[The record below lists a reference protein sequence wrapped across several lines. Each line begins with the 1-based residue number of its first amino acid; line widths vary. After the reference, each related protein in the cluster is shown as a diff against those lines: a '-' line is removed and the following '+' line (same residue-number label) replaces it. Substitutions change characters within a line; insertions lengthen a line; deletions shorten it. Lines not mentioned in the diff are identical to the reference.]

1 MMDYNKICAEFGLK
15 GKLTEAGPYGFG
27 HINSTSCL
35 AVENEGKRTRY
46 ILQRINTSIFTD
58 VDGLMNNIHLVTE
71 HIRKKNAGSPDE
83 DRCTLTVIPTAE
95 GKLYYDDGEGN
106 IYRLY
111 LFVEDTVALQAVEA
125 PEQLCTLGAA
135 FGNFQ
140 NQLADFDASKLV
152 ESIKNFHN
160 TADRYRLFEEAVE
173 KNIAGRADSVKE
185 EIEFVRARKADTS
198 VLVDLLNEGKL
209 PLRVTHNDT
218 KLNNIL
224 FDEKDLRA
232 VCVIDLDTVMPGL
245 VHYDFGDSIRFG
257 ASTGAEDEK
266 DLSKIEMSLELFE
279 NYVKGFLSTCG
290 SKLNDEEIKQL
301 PFSAKLLTL
310 ECGIR
315 FLTDYLNGD
324 TYFKIHRP
332 EHNLDR
338 CRTQF
343 KLVSDMESKMDKMA
357 EIVSKYI

>member
-1 MMDYNKICAEFGLK
+1 MDYQIICDHFGLK
-15 GKLTEAGPYGFG
+15 GTLVEGAPYGFG
-27 HINSTSCL
+27 HINSTHCL
-35 AVENEGKRTRY
+35 VLENEGKRTRY
-46 ILQRINTSIFTD
+46 ILQKINNSIFTD
-58 VDGLMNNIHLVTE
+58 VDGLMNNILYVTE
-71 HIRKKNAGSPDE
+71 HIRKKNSDSPDA
-83 DRCTLTVIPTAE
+83 DRCTLTVIPSVE
-95 GKLYYDDGEGN
+95 GKLYYEDSDGSF
-106 IYRLY
+106 YRVY
-111 LFVEDTVALQAVEA
+111 LFVEGTVALQAVEN
-125 PEQLCTLGAA
+125 PEQLYTLGAA

-152 ESIKNFHN
+152 ETIKNFHN
-160 TADRYRLFEEAVE
+160 TADRYRLFEEAV
-173 KNIAGRADSVKE
+173 KNNIAGRADSVKE
-185 EIEFVRARKADTS
+185 EIEFVRSRKADTS
-198 VLVDLLNEGKL
+198 VLVDLLKEGKI

-224 FDEKDLRA
+224 FDDKDLHA
-232 VCVIDLDTVMPGL
+232 VCIIDLDTVMPGL

-279 NYVKGFLSTCG
+279 MYAKGFLSACG
-290 SKLNDEEIKQL
+290 SKLNDVEISML
-301 PFSAKLLTL
+301 PFSAKLLTF

-343 KLVSDMESKMDKMA
+343 KLVYDMENKMEQMKS
-357 EIVSKYI
+357 IVEKYI